1 MSVVLIS
8 RIEKEIKDRLNKG
21 EGETRIVMKSGTQL
35 DIVRCIDDV
44 YLVTYPPYY
53 TKKGLS
59 RHFFSLNA
67 VAKFIAEFDKQFEK
81 EDF

>member
-8 RIEKEIKDRLNKG
+8 RIEKELENRLNKG

-53 TKKGLS
+53 KEGLS

-67 VAKFIAEFDKQFEK
+67 VAKFIAEFDNQFK
-81 EDF
+81 

>member
-1 MSVVLIS
+1 MSVLLIS
-8 RIEKEIKDRLNKG
+8 RIEKEIENRLNKG
-21 EGETRIVMKSGTQL
+21 DGETRIIMKSGIQL
-35 DIVRCIDDV
+35 DIIRCIDDV

-53 TKKGLS
+53 EKGLS

-67 VAKFIAEFDKQFEK
+67 VAKFIAEFDKQFKK

>member
-8 RIEKEIKDRLNKG
+8 RIEKELENRLNKG
-21 EGETRIVMKSGTQL
+21 EGETRIVMKSGVQL
-35 DIVRCIDDV
+35 DIIKCIDDI
-44 YLVTYPPYY
+44 YLVTYPYC
-53 TKKGLS
+53 KEALS